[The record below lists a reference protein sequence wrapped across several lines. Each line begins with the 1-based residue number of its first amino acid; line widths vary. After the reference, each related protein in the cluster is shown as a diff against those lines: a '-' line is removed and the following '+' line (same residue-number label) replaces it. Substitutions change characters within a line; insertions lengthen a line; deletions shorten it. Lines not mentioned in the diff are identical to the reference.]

1 MKYKIITTLLLLM
14 FVSSYSYASFPVK
27 KQKETVALTQSVE
40 NDSTSNYELASSA
53 QGAANNKSQ
62 LTALLLSIFVGWLG
76 VHRYYLGYIWQGV
89 VQTLTFGVFGIWTL
103 IDLIRIA
110 TGDLQPKSGP
120 YGKPFGSN

>member
-1 MKYKIITTLLLLM
+1 MKHKIIVPLLLLL

-27 KQKETVALTQSVE
+27 KQKETISTIQSIE
-40 NDSTSNYELASSA
+40 NDALNKYELASSA

-62 LTALLLSIFVGWLG
+62 TTALILAIIVGWVG

-89 VQTLTFGVFGIWTL
+89 VQTLTLGVWGIWTL
-103 IDLIRIA
+103 IDIIRIA

-120 YGKPFGSN
+120 YGKPFGS

>member
-1 MKYKIITTLLLLM
+1 MKYKIIVPLLLLL

-27 KQKETVALTQSVE
+27 KQKETVSTIQSIE
-40 NDSTSNYELASSA
+40 NDALNNYELASSA

-76 VHRYYLGYIWQGV
+76 IHRYYLGYIWQGV

-120 YGKPFGSN
+120 YGKPFGS

>member
-1 MKYKIITTLLLLM
+1 MKLKIIAPLLFFL
-14 FVSSYSYASFPVK
+14 FACSYSYASFPVK
-27 KQKETVALTQSVE
+27 QQKESVSSIE
-40 NDSTSNYELASSA
+40 KIEKESLNNYELASSE

-76 VHRYYLGYIWQGV
+76 IHRFYLGYIWQGV
-89 VQTLTFGVFGIWTL
+89 VQLLTFGVFGIWTL

-120 YGKPFGSN
+120 YGKPFGS

>member
-1 MKYKIITTLLLLM
+1 MKHKIIVPLLLLL

-27 KQKETVALTQSVE
+27 KQQETVSTIQSIE
-40 NDSTSNYELASSA
+40 NDTLNNYELASSA
-53 QGAANNKSQ
+53 QGSANNKSQ

-120 YGKPFGSN
+120 YGKPFGS

>member
-1 MKYKIITTLLLLM
+1 MKHKIIVPLLLLL

-27 KQKETVALTQSVE
+27 KQKESITTIQSIE
-40 NDSTSNYELASSA
+40 NDALNNYELASSA

-120 YGKPFGSN
+120 YGKPFGS

>member
-1 MKYKIITTLLLLM
+1 MKHKIIVPLLLLL

-27 KQKETVALTQSVE
+27 KQKETISTIQSIE
-40 NDSTSNYELASSA
+40 NDALNNYELASSA

-62 LTALLLSIFVGWLG
+62 TTALILAIIVGWVG

-89 VQTLTFGVFGIWTL
+89 VQTLTLGVWGIWTL
-103 IDLIRIA
+103 IDIIRIA

-120 YGKPFGSN
+120 YGKPFGS

>member
-1 MKYKIITTLLLLM
+1 MKHKIIVPLLLLL

-27 KQKETVALTQSVE
+27 KQKESISTIQSIE
-40 NDSTSNYELASSA
+40 NDALNNYELASSA

-120 YGKPFGSN
+120 YGKPFGS

>member
-1 MKYKIITTLLLLM
+1 MKLKIIVPLLLLL

-27 KQKETVALTQSVE
+27 KQKETIATIE
-40 NDSTSNYELASSA
+40 NDALNEALKNYELASSA

-62 LTALLLSIFVGWLG
+62 TTALILAIIVGWIG

-89 VQTLTFGVFGIWTL
+89 VQTLTLGVWGIWTL
-103 IDLIRIA
+103 IDIIRIA

-120 YGKPFGSN
+120 YGKPFGS

>member
-1 MKYKIITTLLLLM
+1 MKHKIIVPLLM
-14 FVSSYSYASFPVK
+14 LLFVSSYSYASFHVK
-27 KQKETVALTQSVE
+27 KQKETISTIQSIE
-40 NDSTSNYELASSA
+40 NDALNNYELASSA

-76 VHRYYLGYIWQGV
+76 IHRYYLGYIWQGV

-120 YGKPFGSN
+120 YGKPFGS

>member
-1 MKYKIITTLLLLM
+1 MKYKIIAALLM
-14 FVSSYSYASFPVK
+14 LVFVSSYSYASFPVK
-27 KQKETVALTQSVE
+27 KQKETTALSQSVE
-40 NDSTSNYELASSA
+40 DDSSSNYELASSA
-53 QGAANNKSQ
+53 QEASNNKSQ

>member
-1 MKYKIITTLLLLM
+1 MKHKIIVPLLLLL

-27 KQKETVALTQSVE
+27 KQKESITTIQSIE
-40 NDSTSNYELASSA
+40 NDALNNYELASSA

-62 LTALLLSIFVGWLG
+62 TTALILAIIVGWVG

-89 VQTLTFGVFGIWTL
+89 VQTLTLGVWGIWTL
-103 IDLIRIA
+103 IDIIRIA

-120 YGKPFGSN
+120 YGKPFGS

>member
-1 MKYKIITTLLLLM
+1 MKYKIIVPLLLLL

-27 KQKETVALTQSVE
+27 KQKEAVSTIQSIE
-40 NDSTSNYELASSA
+40 NDALNNYELASSA

-76 VHRYYLGYIWQGV
+76 IHRYYLGYIWQGV

-120 YGKPFGSN
+120 YGKPFGS

>member
-1 MKYKIITTLLLLM
+1 MKHKIIVPLLLLL

-27 KQKETVALTQSVE
+27 KQQETVSTIQSIE
-40 NDSTSNYELASSA
+40 NDTLDNYELASSA
-53 QGAANNKSQ
+53 QGSANNKSQ

-120 YGKPFGSN
+120 YGKPFGS